1 MTTQFKATDF
11 TMKKVDTE
19 QEPPS
24 KTQVFD
30 PFAAKIEIAKSKE
43 QAMNEELMAKDPTKL
58 AKPEELGPIKAWSFS
73 ALKSFEE
80 CQYRSYLKGV
90 VKVKEESSIAGAR
103 GQKIHDLAEH
113 FVRGDIEKMPKE
125 LNKFATKFER
135 LKQRFQS
142 QSEEFPITLEENWGF
157 TSQWSPTGWVG
168 KETWCRQKLDAFV
181 TDSTTGA
188 TVIDYKTGRKFG
200 NELKH
205 GEQGLHYAIG
215 SFMRYPHLDFV
226 RTEFWYLD
234 KGEELVKNYTRE
246 RALLHLPKI
255 HQRGIIMTAT
265 TEFHPNPSKN
275 NCRWCSYAAN
285 KQCDFAHED

>member
-1 MTTQFKATDF
+1 MEFNPSNFA
-11 TMKKVDTE
+11 MKKVDT
-19 QEPPS
+19 QQGPTTAP
-24 KTQVFD
+24 KVFD
-30 PFAAKIEIAKSKE
+30 PLAAKKEIAKSKE
-43 QAMNEELMAKDPTKL
+43 QELNEALMAKDPTKL
-58 AKPEELGPIKAWSFS
+58 PKPEILGPVTAWSFS
-73 ALKSFEE
+73 SLKNFEE
-80 CQYRSYLKGV
+80 CQYRIYLKGV
-90 VKVKEESSIAGAR
+90 LKIKEEDSVAGAR
-103 GQKIHDLAEH
+103 GQKIHDLAEQ
-113 FVRGDIEKMPKE
+113 FVRGNIDKIPKE
-125 LNKFATKFER
+125 LSKFSAKFER
-135 LKQRFQS
+135 LQQRFHN
-142 QSEEFPITLEENWGF
+142 QSEGFPITLEENWGF
-157 TSQWSPTGWVG
+157 TSQWAPTGWVG
-168 KETWCRQKLDAFV
+168 NDTWCRQKLDAFV
-181 TDSTTGA
+181 TESTTGA

-255 HQRGIIMTAT
+255 HQRGIIMTTT
-265 TEFHPNPSKN
+265 TEFHPNPSRN